1 MRIQKCF
8 QASFTNIMNLVN
20 PGKFPQIYPIFR
32 FNIDLSSF

>member
-1 MRIQKCF
+1 
-8 QASFTNIMNLVN
+8 MNLVN